1 VTIELV
7 FAILAAVVVAI
18 FGLRRLRRD
27 PSTESDNGRVSQSWL
42 MERRADGQR
51 DRFE

>member
-1 VTIELV
+1 LV
-7 FAILAAVVVAI
+7 ILAVAVVGWL
-18 FGLRRLRRD
+18 GLRRLRRD